1 MKCPVEKCQIQCDSV
16 IEYLKHCETHGNKY
30 HPEYPCDKCS
40 HPPFT
45 SHTSFYRH
53 LQEEHK
59 NEDNNTALRLLTC
72 SHCKTKFNNFE
83 SFKKHVQ
90 KLYPITR
97 ISCPCCS
104 SQLFITYGAF
114 YKHFKRYHDIYDKK
128 IVKKDCQRV
137 TTYIESNES
146 LDITPLITP
155 ESNESLDITPKSNE
169 SLDITPESNESSD
182 ITDAPEI
189 TNQTEKPDML
199 YYQTE
204 KEKVL
209 VDLVTDLMS
218 LNSQHGFSQK
228 GMDGILSL
236 LEKYTKLSNNL
247 SLQLVKQYIS
257 MNKEDHCSEC
267 VNISPIFSE
276 NHILNQIL
284 TNGLIDT
291 HMKRHTIA
299 KKKLNFVAD
308 KTIPIGS
315 DITNQCHFAFNPPG
329 DMLKRLFQDT
339 SVENSFNAF
348 KETVLNSD
356 GRTKIYGDFFTSKV
370 YEDILKTLSPSER
383 KICGNFPLILGLYR

>member
-1 MKCPVEKCQIQCDSV
+1 MKCPVEECQIQCNTV
-16 IEYLKHCETHGNKY
+16 IEYLKHCETHGDKY

-40 HPPFT
+40 HLPFT

-59 NEDNNTALRLLTC
+59 NEDNNTALRILIC
-72 SHCKTKFNNFE
+72 SHCKEKFNNFE

-90 KLYPITR
+90 KLYPITK
-97 ISCPCCS
+97 ITCPCCS
-104 SQLFITYGAF
+104 SQLFITYRAF
-114 YKHFKRYHDIYDKK
+114 YKHFKRNHDINDKK
-128 IVKKDCQRV
+128 KCQREH
-137 TTYIESNES
+137 IESNDS
-146 LDITPLITP
+146 LDITP

-169 SLDITPESNESSD
+169 SSD

-189 TNQTEKPDML
+189 TNQTEEPDML

-204 KEKVL
+204 MEKVL

-218 LNSQHGFSQK
+218 LNSEHGFSQK

-236 LEKYTKLSNNL
+236 LGKYTKLSNNL
-247 SLQLVKQYIS
+247 SLELVKQYIS

-267 VNISPIFSE
+267 VDIPQKFSE

-284 TNGLIDT
+284 TNDLIDT

-299 KKKLNFVAD
+299 KKNMNFVAD
-308 KTIPIGS
+308 QTIPIGS
-315 DITNQCHFAFNPPG
+315 DITSQCHFAFNPPA
-329 DMLKRLFQDT
+329 DMLKRLFQDKT
-339 SVENSFNAF
+339 VENSFNTF

-356 GRTKIYGDFFTSKV
+356 GITKIYGDFFTSKL
-370 YEDILKTLSPSER
+370 YEEILQTLSPSER
-383 KICGNFPLILGLYR
+383 EICGNFPLILGLYR

>member
-1 MKCPVEKCQIQCDSV
+1 MKCPVENCQIQCNCVS
-16 IEYLKHCETHGNKY
+16 EYLKHCETHGNKY
-30 HPEYPCDKCS
+30 HTEYPCDKCS
-40 HPPFT
+40 DPPFT

-53 LQEEHK
+53 LQEKHK
-59 NEDNNTALRLLTC
+59 NEENNSTLRLLTC
-72 SHCKTKFNNFE
+72 SHCKSKFNNFE

-114 YKHFKRYHDIYDKK
+114 YKHFKRYHDIND
-128 IVKKDCQRV
+128 KKDCRRV
-137 TTYIESNES
+137 ITHIEHIESDES
-146 LDITPLITP
+146 LDNTP
-155 ESNESLDITPKSNE
+155 ESNE

-182 ITDAPEI
+182 ITPESNESSSDITDAPKI
-189 TNQTEKPDML
+189 TNQTEEPDML
-199 YYQTE
+199 YYYTE

-228 GMDGILSL
+228 GMDGILNL
-236 LEKYTKLSNNL
+236 LGKYTKLSNNL

-257 MNKEDHCSEC
+257 MNEEDHCSEC
-267 VNISPIFSE
+267 VNIPPKFSE

-299 KKKLNFVAD
+299 KKKMNFVAD

-315 DITNQCHFAFNPPG
+315 DITNQCHFAFNPPA

-339 SVENSFNAF
+339 TVENSFNAF

-370 YEDILKTLSPSER
+370 YEDILQTLSPSER